1 MSETIANYQKII
13 QILSEPQFR
22 DFVLIYHKEYYSPC
36 EATFVDGP
44 YDGGIDVEV
53 RRQRR
58 EEKFQVQVTIQS
70 TGIEKKVMDDVNKA
84 ASNLNKYDY
93 LDTLYFF
100 INQPVSYSKQMEL
113 RKQAQEKGVS
123 LHIHDSKFLAE
134 RVSEYPSLMD
144 FLSGILDIAF
154 PANDSLDS
162 NIQIVYDAVSQQ
174 RGIKA
179 IKDELIKAFFLKVLY
194 DKKEATINEI
204 STELDNVF
212 LNVVRH
218 HYYEAMAGKLKGIYI
233 EALPESKPKKY
244 YLLQEAKDYISSIY
258 LSEKTKIL
266 ELRNRFEEVSK
277 QDGLSLSFDDIYPYV
292 EKLYDDNFNPDAEA
306 TSEEIE
312 KHLNEFTFF
321 IKEKCQISKEQAE
334 KASSDFIGVFEIND
348 YAGKQSASKM
358 LLNMFKDN
366 RLEKYLSNK
375 ERRILFD
382 TPVLIQYI
390 CYLFKDMEDFQYPP
404 YQYVRSLIK
413 SIDDPRLKVQRFTI
427 EGYLKE
433 VVSHLSS
440 AILVGRFLEIPE
452 IRSFGKSKNSF
463 FNFYKE
469 VQSRED
475 VGSIEDYICD
485 VLGIEI
491 LPDTRSSLEAVLL
504 QTLRERINMIGIDVT
519 RRYDVDNWMDYK
531 REYDFA
537 LVNTSGE
544 KKSNNARINDLN
556 AILYLSYA
564 LNDNDNYLVTWDTSF
579 ERARAELKKKHLEM
593 NDWYLYSPQ
602 QLSGTFSLL
611 NFKINPSF
619 VTGNILSLVEGT
631 LASNTEARSFV
642 DTVSEFLKGSSDSQM
657 KVARNLAKIRTALF
671 KADVSSNGIE
681 DEKPIDDILTDVFDY
696 TIQDDT
702 KYELFV
708 SVMKSDE
715 FIQGMVDIL
724 SKHLELI
731 EKGDYNK
738 DALNKMVEDYL
749 SSIDFQE

>member
-1 MSETIANYQKII
+1 MSEIVSNYQKII

-22 DFVLIYHKEYYSPC
+22 DFVLMYHKEYYSPC

-58 EEKFQVQVTIQS
+58 EEKFQVQVTIQA
-70 TGIEKKVMDDVNKA
+70 TDLEKKVMKDVDKA
-84 ASNLNKYDY
+84 AANLNNYGY

-100 INQPVSYSKQMEL
+100 VNQPISYSKQMEL
-113 RKQAQEKGVS
+113 RKQAQEKGIS
-123 LHIHDSKFLAE
+123 LHLHDSKFLAE
-134 RVSEYPSLMD
+134 RVTEYPPLMD
-144 FLSGILDIAF
+144 YLSSILDIAF
-154 PANDSLDS
+154 PANDNLDS

-179 IKDELIKAFFLKVLY
+179 VKDELIKVFFLKVLY
-194 DKKEATINEI
+194 DKHEATISEI

-212 LNVVRH
+212 LRVVKH
-218 HYYEAMAGKLKGIYI
+218 HYYEAMAGKLKGEYI
-233 EALPESKPKKY
+233 EALPGTSPKRY

-266 ELRNRFEEVSK
+266 ELRNRLEQVSL
-277 QDGLSLSFDDIYPYV
+277 QNGLSLTFDDIYPYI
-292 EKLYDDNFNPDAEA
+292 EKLYDDNFNPDFETSAE
-306 TSEEIE
+306 EVE
-312 KHLNEFTFF
+312 KHFNEFTSF
-321 IKEKCQISKEQAE
+321 IKDKCQITKEQAE
-334 KASSDFIGVFEIND
+334 KVSSDFVGVFEIND

-375 ERRILFD
+375 ERRLLFD

-390 CYLFKDMEDFQYPP
+390 CYLFKDMEDYQYPP

-413 SIDDPRLKVQRFTI
+413 TIDDPRLKVLKFTLD
-427 EGYLKE
+427 GYLKE
-433 VVSHLSS
+433 VVSHMCS

-452 IRSFGKSKNSF
+452 IRSLGKSKNSF
-463 FNFYKE
+463 YNFYKE
-469 VQSRED
+469 VLSRED
-475 VGSIEDYICD
+475 VGNIEDYICD
-485 VLGIEI
+485 VLGVNM
-491 LPDTRSSLEAVLL
+491 LPDTRASLEAVL
-504 QTLRERINMIGIDVT
+504 QHTLRERMKIIGLDVDK
-519 RRYDVDNWMDYK
+519 RYDVDNWIDYK
-531 REYDFA
+531 KEYDFA

-544 KKSNNARINDLN
+544 NKSNNARINDLN

-564 LNDNDNYLVTWDTSF
+564 LSDNDNYLVTWDISF
-579 ERARAELKKKHLEM
+579 EKARAELKKKHHDM

-602 QLSGTFSLL
+602 QLAGTFSLL

-631 LASNTEARSFV
+631 LASNTEAKSFV

-657 KVARNLAKIRTALF
+657 KVARNLARIRTALF
-671 KADVSSNGIE
+671 KANVTSSGIE

-708 SVMKSDE
+708 AVMKSDE

-724 SKHLELI
+724 SKHIELI
-731 EKGDYNK
+731 EKGIYDK
-738 DALNKMVEDYL
+738 DVLNKMVEDYL
-749 SSIDFQE
+749 SSISLS

>member
-13 QILSEPQFR
+13 QLLSEPQFR
-22 DFVLIYHKEYYSPC
+22 DFILLYHKEYYSPC

-53 RRQRR
+53 RRQSR

-70 TGIEKKVMDDVNKA
+70 MGLDKKVMEDVDKA
-84 ASNLNKYDY
+84 VANFNNYSY

-100 INQPVSYSKQMEL
+100 VNQPVSYSKQMEL
-113 RKQAQEKGVS
+113 RKNAQEKGIS

-134 RVSEYPSLMD
+134 RVSEYPSLID
-144 FLSGILDIAF
+144 YLSGILDVAF
-154 PANDSLDS
+154 PASDSLDY

-179 IKDELIKAFFLKVLY
+179 IKDELIKVFFLKVIY

-218 HYYEAMAGKLKGIYI
+218 HYYEAMAGRLKGVYI
-233 EALPESKPKKY
+233 DALPETKPKRY

-266 ELRNRFEEVSK
+266 ELRNRLEDVSL
-277 QDGLSLSFDDIYPYV
+277 QNGLSLTFDDIYPYI
-292 EKLYDDNFNPDAEA
+292 EKLYDDNINPDSE
-306 TSEEIE
+306 TSSEEVE
-312 KHLNEFTFF
+312 RHFNEFAVF
-321 IKEKCQISKEQAE
+321 ITEKCHISKECAD
-334 KASSDFIGVFEIND
+334 KVSSDFLGVFEIND

-390 CYLFKDMEDFQYPP
+390 CYLFKDMEDYQYSP

-413 SIDDPRLKVQRFTI
+413 SIDDPRLKVVKFTL

-433 VVSHLSS
+433 VISHLSN

-452 IRSFGKSKNSF
+452 IRFLGKSKNSF
-463 FNFYKE
+463 YNFYKE
-469 VQSRED
+469 VLTRED
-475 VGSIEDYICD
+475 VGSIEDYVCD
-485 VLGIEI
+485 VLGIEL
-491 LPDTRSSLEAVLL
+491 LPDTRASLESVLQ
-504 QTLRERINMIGIDVT
+504 QTIHERMKMIGINVEK
-519 RRYDVDNWMDYK
+519 RYDIDNWMDYK
-531 REYDFA
+531 KEYDFA

-544 KKSNNARINDLN
+544 RKSNNARINDLN

-564 LNDNDNYLVTWDTSF
+564 LSDNDNYLVTWDTSF
-579 ERARAELKKKHLEM
+579 EKARTELKKKHLEM

-602 QLSGTFSLL
+602 QLASTFSLL

-619 VTGNILSLVEGT
+619 VTGNILSLVEGS
-631 LASNTEARSFV
+631 LSSNTEAKSFV

-657 KVARNLAKIRTALF
+657 KVARNLARIRSALF
-671 KADVSSNGIE
+671 KADVTTSSVE

-731 EKGDYNK
+731 EKGSYDK
-738 DALNKMVEDYL
+738 DILNKMVEDYL
-749 SSIDFQE
+749 SSVDLS